1 MLKDQMVSVKSK
13 KETLEKT
20 ITDCDEELEE
30 IDVKINK
37 TIEYINTIKGVI
49 NKKYSELSVLNEK
62 IKNCNSDI
70 QRYTNEISY
79 INKK

>member
-1 MLKDQMVSVKSK
+1 MVSVKSK
-13 KETLEKT
+13 KETLEKS

-49 NKKYSELSVLNEK
+49 NKN
-62 IKNCNSDI
+62 I
-70 QRYTNEISY
+70 QNLAFLMKR
-79 INKK
+79 